1 MPRNLTARKAAIV
14 LGAGTKSGL
23 HLSMFTKLGKLRSHP
38 TSLIIQPGG
47 QRTSCSCTASRNDE
61 RNTRS
66 FFFYSSPLLAEKD
79 STGKGETIP
88 DIIPHPR
95 ITMAKT
101 KPQPSSLH
109 PYSNLKKYLHAS
121 LILLAS
127 RLPCATA
134 QLQDPSLDAPSSMA
148 PPVPDTDSTF
158 DDSPSAASTTSAI
171 SRPSSTDMA
180 EYASNNSHAPQDT
193 GVLNFYFLLLI
204 IVVIILALAWWT
216 VARQRRK
223 RLSHMRN
230 SQRSILA
237 RDLEVWP
244 GRRVGGGAWRFNGAE
259 PREHDGLDERGEA
272 PPPYIKQPDPVHH
285 TDGPATELHDL
296 SRAEVKPPDYVE
308 SSARR

>member
-1 MPRNLTARKAAIV
+1 M
-14 LGAGTKSGL
+14 
-23 HLSMFTKLGKLRSHP
+23 GKE
-38 TSLIIQPGG
+38 TSW
-47 QRTSCSCTASRNDE
+47 TASRNDE
-61 RNTRS
+61 RNSHS
-66 FFFYSSPLLAEKD
+66 FSFYPSPLLAEKG
-79 STGKGETIP
+79 STGKGKTIS

-95 ITMAKT
+95 ITMART
-101 KPQPSSLH
+101 RPQPSSLH
-109 PYSNLKKYLHAS
+109 PYSNLQTYLQAS

-127 RLPCATA
+127 GLPPATA
-134 QLQDPSLDAPSSMA
+134 QLQDPSLDAPPSMA
-148 PPVPDTDSTF
+148 PQAPDSDSTF
-158 DDSPSAASTTSAI
+158 DDSPSAASTSSII

-204 IVVIILALAWWT
+204 ILVIILALAWWT

-223 RLSHMRN
+223 RISHMRN
-230 SQRSILA
+230 NQRSILA

-285 TDGPATELHDL
+285 TNGPATELHDL
-296 SRAEVKPPDYVE
+296 SRAEVKPPDYDE
-308 SSARR
+308 PSARR